1 MMETIVLISLFI
13 LAYILGSVPTSIWI
27 GKWFYDIDVRE
38 HGSGNAGATN
48 TIRVLGWKAG
58 LPVFL
63 IDGLKGSAAAM
74 LVIFTGFKTGDNI
87 YTGIQL
93 LFTLT
98 ALIGHIFPIFAR
110 FKGGKGVATLLG
122 AFIAITPLPALISF
136 SAFLAMLFVF
146 KYVSVG
152 SMVGGISYA
161 LVICMGLPD
170 SSLVLKI
177 ASVAVAIVLILTHR
191 KNIGRLIRK
200 EESKATFLFKKNESK
215 ENKES

>member
-1 MMETIVLISLFI
+1 METAVLFALFI
-13 LAYILGSVPTSIWI
+13 LAYVMGSIPTSIWV
-27 GKWFYDIDVRE
+27 GKWFYNIDIRE

-58 LPVFL
+58 LPVFI

-74 LVIFTGFKTGDNI
+74 LIMLTGFQSGSNM

-98 ALIGHIFPIFAR
+98 ALIGHIFPVFAR

-122 AFIAITPLPALISF
+122 AFIAITPVAALMSF
-136 SAFLAMLFVF
+136 CVFLIVLFIF

-152 SMVGGISYA
+152 SMAGGIGYSLA
-161 LVICMGLPD
+161 ICFVYPD

-177 ASVAVAIVLILTHR
+177 ASIAVALSLIMTHK
-191 KNIGRLIRK
+191 KNIKRLIRK
-200 EESKATFLFKKNESK
+200 EESKATFLFKKSGSQSE
-215 ENKES
+215 